1 MQKNLPEKKNYARII
16 TESAVLIALGTVLSL
31 IQVYKMPQG
40 GAVTLGSMVP
50 LLILAARRGPKVG
63 CAAGAI
69 FGIIQCVIDPMV
81 YHPVQFI
88 LDYPLAFALLGLSGF
103 VTGSVAKV
111 GLGSVIGMAGR
122 FASHLISGVVFFGQ
136 YAPKGQNV
144 WLYSFL
150 YQLSYLGMDM
160 LIAIVAMVILWKP
173 LETYVFK
180 RKLSH

>member
-1 MQKNLPEKKNYARII
+1 MKKNSARII

-40 GAVTLGSMVP
+40 GSVTLGSMVP

-63 CAAGAI
+63 CAAGVI
-69 FGIIQCVIDPMV
+69 YGVIQCVIDPVV

-88 LDYPLAFALLGLSGF
+88 LDYPLAFGLLGLSGF

-111 GLGSVIGMAGR
+111 GAGAVIGMIGR
-122 FASHLISGVVFFGQ
+122 FASHVVSGVVFFGQ
-136 YAPKGQNV
+136 YAPQGQNV

-160 LIAIVAMVILWKP
+160 LIAIVVVVILWKP

-180 RKLSH
+180 GRLSH